1 MALAAMYTLTVV
13 GFPLI
18 STLPTLLGLDSQLAT
33 IPYRVL
39 VAALAASI
47 LFGWW
52 LRGTKV
58 LFNSAVLVTLT
69 LWALLIARMFW
80 DTVVSPLPGE
90 LYTPAGQLLLLSLG
104 ACFLPAIVALEF
116 PSDATLDLAR
126 RWIEVLGAVAM
137 VAILYVGLRSVLAGS
152 VLYRLA
158 TPVLNPIS
166 VGHLG
171 VSVMIVA
178 LCGYAGAGRV
188 AKTWRTL
195 LVVLSVGVTVA
206 TVSRGP
212 IIAGLLA
219 VLILAFVR
227 RRRRGLGI
235 GAIAWRVGLIAA
247 GVGAVAA
254 AVLYL
259 EDLGVIDILARLTDT
274 FQDVASQERAKMMLG
289 AWNQFTEN
297 PLLGSAFVELRFM
310 ENPHNIVLES
320 MMALGVVGLGLL
332 LVSMAASL
340 SAAGEVIR
348 TLPRHAWVGL
358 IYLQYIVNGM
368 LSGSLFTDGA
378 FWFFALASLALA
390 KSVHDRAEAH

>member
-1 MALAAMYTLTVV
+1 MALAAMYVLTIV
-13 GFPLI
+13 GFPLV
-18 STLPTLLGLDSQLAT
+18 STLPTLLGLDSQAAT

-39 VAALAASI
+39 VAALAAGI

-52 LRGTKV
+52 LRGTHV
-58 LFNSAVLVTLT
+58 LFSSAVLVTFT

-80 DTVVSPLPGE
+80 DTIVSPLPGE

-126 RWIEVLGAVAM
+126 RWIEILGAIAM
-137 VAILYVGLRSVLAGS
+137 VAILYVGLRGVLGGAI
-152 VLYRLA
+152 LYRLA

-178 LCGYAGAGRV
+178 LCGFAGASRV
-188 AKTWRTL
+188 ARAWRTL

-212 IIAGLLA
+212 ILAGLLA
-219 VLILAFVR
+219 VVILAFVKR
-227 RRRRGLGI
+227 RRQRLGP
-235 GAIAWRVGLIAA
+235 GRLLLRVGLIAA
-247 GVGAVAA
+247 GVAGVAA

-259 EDLGVIDILARLTDT
+259 EDTGVIDILARLTDT
-274 FQDVASQERAKMMLG
+274 FQDVASQERAQMIRG
-289 AWNQFTEN
+289 AWTQFTDN

-310 ENPHNIVLES
+310 ENPHNILLES

-340 SAAGEVIR
+340 AAAGDVIR
-348 TLPRHAWVGL
+348 TVPRHAWVGL
-358 IYLQYIVNGM
+358 IYLQYVVNGM
-368 LSGSLFTDGA
+368 LSGSLFTDGS
-378 FWFFALASLALA
+378 FWFFALASLAIARSLHHR
-390 KSVHDRAEAH
+390 VEAH

>member
-1 MALAAMYTLTVV
+1 MALAAMYVLTIV
-13 GFPLI
+13 GFPLV
-18 STLPTLLGLDSQLAT
+18 STLPTLLGLDSQAAT

-39 VAALAASI
+39 VAALAAGI

-52 LRGTKV
+52 LRRTPV
-58 LFNSAVLVTLT
+58 LFNSAVLVTFT
-69 LWALLIARMFW
+69 LWALLIARMIW
-80 DTVVSPLPGE
+80 DTIVSPLPGE

-126 RWIEVLGAVAM
+126 RWIEILGAIAM
-137 VAILYVGLRSVLAGS
+137 LAILYVGLRGVLGGAI
-152 VLYRLA
+152 LYRLT

-178 LCGYAGAGRV
+178 LCGFAGADRMARV
-188 AKTWRTL
+188 WRTL

-212 IIAGLLA
+212 ILAGLLA
-219 VLILAFVR
+219 VVILAFVTR
-227 RRRRGLGI
+227 RRRRLGI
-235 GAIAWRVGLIAA
+235 GVLAWRVALI
-247 GVGAVAA
+247 GVGVAGVAA

-259 EDLGVIDILARLTDT
+259 ENAGVIDILARLTDT
-274 FQDVASQERAKMMLG
+274 FQDVASQERAQMIRG
-289 AWNQFTEN
+289 AWTQFTDN

-310 ENPHNIVLES
+310 ENPHNILLES

-340 SAAGEVIR
+340 AAAGDVIR
-348 TLPRHAWVGL
+348 TVPRHAWVGL
-358 IYLQYIVNGM
+358 IYLQYVVNGM
-368 LSGSLFTDGA
+368 LSGSLFTDGS
-378 FWFFALASLALA
+378 FWFFALASLAIA
-390 KSVHDRAEAH
+390 KSLHDRVEAH

>member
-1 MALAAMYTLTVV
+1 MALAAMYVLTIV

-39 VAALAASI
+39 VAALAAAV

-80 DTVVSPLPGE
+80 DTIVSPLPGE

-104 ACFLPAIVALEF
+104 ACFLPALVALEF

-137 VAILYVGLRSVLAGS
+137 VAILYVGLRGVLAGS
-152 VLYRLA
+152 ILYRLA

-178 LCGYAGAGRV
+178 LCGFAGAGRL
-188 AKTWRTL
+188 ARAWRTL
-195 LVVLSVGVTVA
+195 LVVLSVSVTVA

-212 IIAGLLA
+212 IIAGVLA

-235 GAIAWRVGLIAA
+235 GGIAWRVGLIAV

-259 EDLGVIDILARLTDT
+259 ENLGVIDILARLTDT

-297 PLLGSAFVELRFM
+297 PLLGSAFVELQFM

-348 TLPRHAWVGL
+348 TVPRHAWVGL
-358 IYLQYIVNGM
+358 VYLQYVVNGM

-390 KSVHDRAEAH
+390 KSLHDRAEAH

>member
-1 MALAAMYTLTVV
+1 MALAAMYVLTIV
-13 GFPLI
+13 GFPLV

-33 IPYRVL
+33 IPYRML
-39 VAALAASI
+39 VAGLAVGI
-47 LFGWW
+47 LYGWW
-52 LRGTKV
+52 LRGTRV

-69 LWALLIARMFW
+69 LWTLLIARMLW
-80 DTVVSPLPGE
+80 DTIVSPLPGE

-104 ACFLPAIVALEF
+104 ACFLPAMVGLEF
-116 PSDATLDLAR
+116 PSDASLDLAR
-126 RWIEVLGAVAM
+126 RWIEVLGAIAM
-137 VAILYVGLRSVLAGS
+137 VAILYVGLRGVLAGS
-152 VLYRLA
+152 ILYRLA

-178 LCGYAGAGRV
+178 LCGYAGSGRLAKIGRV
-188 AKTWRTL
+188 L

-212 IIAGLLA
+212 ILAGLLA
-219 VLILAFVR
+219 VVILAFVTR
-227 RRRRGLGI
+227 RKRLGI
-235 GAIAWRVGLIAA
+235 KALALRVGIIAVGIA
-247 GVGAVAA
+247 GVAA

-259 EDLGVIDILARLTDT
+259 EDTGVIDILARLTDT
-274 FQDVASQERAKMMLG
+274 FQDVASQERAKMIRG
-289 AWNQFTEN
+289 AWTQFTDN
-297 PLLGSAFVELRFM
+297 PVLGSAFVELQFM

-340 SAAGEVIR
+340 SAAGDVIR
-348 TLPRHAWVGL
+348 TVPRHAWVGL
-358 IYLQYIVNGM
+358 IYLQYVVNGM

-378 FWFFALASLALA
+378 FWFFGLASLALA
-390 KSVHDRAEAH
+390 KSLHGRAEAH

>member
-1 MALAAMYTLTVV
+1 MALTAMYVLTIV
-13 GFPLI
+13 GFPLV

-39 VAALAASI
+39 VAALGAAI
-47 LFGWW
+47 VFGWW
-52 LRGTKV
+52 LRGTSV
-58 LFNSAVLVTLT
+58 LFSSAVLVTLT
-69 LWALLIARMFW
+69 LWALLIARILW
-80 DTVVSPLPGE
+80 DTIVSPLPGE

-104 ACFLPAIVALEF
+104 ACFLPALVALQF

-137 VAILYVGLRSVLAGS
+137 VAILYVGLRGVLGGAI
-152 VLYRLA
+152 LYRLA

-178 LCGYAGAGRV
+178 LCGFAGAGRL
-188 AKTWRTL
+188 ARTWRTL

-212 IIAGLLA
+212 IIAGVLA
-219 VLILAFVR
+219 VLILAFVT
-227 RRRRGLGI
+227 RRRRGLGLRRL
-235 GAIAWRVGLIAA
+235 AWRVGFIAV

-274 FQDVASQERAKMMLG
+274 FQDVASQERAQMIRG
-289 AWNQFTEN
+289 AWTQFTDH

-310 ENPHNIVLES
+310 ENPHNILLES
-320 MMALGVVGLGLL
+320 MMALGVAGLGLL

-340 SAAGEVIR
+340 AAASDVIR
-348 TLPRHAWVGL
+348 TVPRHSWVGL

-368 LSGSLFTDGA
+368 LSGSLFTDGS
-378 FWFFALASLALA
+378 FWFFGLASLALA
-390 KSVHDRAEAH
+390 KSLHERAEAH

>member
-1 MALAAMYTLTVV
+1 MALAAMYVLTIV
-13 GFPLI
+13 GFPLV

-33 IPYRVL
+33 IPFRML
-39 VAALAASI
+39 VAGLAFGI
-47 LFGWW
+47 LYGWW
-52 LRGTKV
+52 VRGTPV
-58 LFNSAVLVTLT
+58 LFTTAVLVTFV

-80 DTVVSPLPGE
+80 DTIVSPLPGE

-126 RWIEVLGAVAM
+126 RWIEILGAIAM
-137 VAILYVGLRSVLAGS
+137 VAILYVGLRGVLAGS

-178 LCGYAGAGRV
+178 LCGFAGAGRL
-188 AKTWRTL
+188 ARAWRTL

-212 IIAGLLA
+212 ILAGLLA
-219 VLILAFVR
+219 VVILAFVTR
-227 RRRRGLGI
+227 RRRRLGI
-235 GAIAWRVGLIAA
+235 AALAWRVGLIAA
-247 GVGAVAA
+247 GVAGVAA
-254 AVLYL
+254 TVLFL
-259 EDLGVIDILARLTDT
+259 EDTGVIDILARLTDT
-274 FQDVASQERAKMMLG
+274 FQDVASQERAKMIRG
-289 AWNQFTEN
+289 AWTQFTEN
-297 PLLGSAFVELRFM
+297 PVLGSAFVELQFM
-310 ENPHNIVLES
+310 ENPHNILLES
-320 MMALGVVGLGLL
+320 MMALGVAGLGLL
-332 LVSMAASL
+332 LVSMTASL
-340 SAAGEVIR
+340 AATGDVIR
-348 TLPRHAWVGL
+348 AGPRHAWVGL

-378 FWFFALASLALA
+378 FWFFALASLAIA
-390 KSVHDRAEAH
+390 KSLHDRAEAH

>member
-1 MALAAMYTLTVV
+1 MALAAMYVLTIV
-13 GFPLI
+13 GFPLV

-33 IPYRVL
+33 IPFRML
-39 VAALAASI
+39 VAGLAFGI
-47 LFGWW
+47 LYGWW
-52 LRGTKV
+52 VRGTPV
-58 LFNSAVLVTLT
+58 LFTTAVLVTFV

-80 DTVVSPLPGE
+80 DTIVSPLPGE

-126 RWIEVLGAVAM
+126 RWIEILGAIAM
-137 VAILYVGLRSVLAGS
+137 VAILYVGLRGVLAGS

-178 LCGYAGAGRV
+178 LCGFAGAGRL
-188 AKTWRTL
+188 ARAWRTL

-212 IIAGLLA
+212 ILAGLLA
-219 VLILAFVR
+219 VVILAFVTR
-227 RRRRGLGI
+227 RRRRLGI
-235 GAIAWRVGLIAA
+235 AALAWRVGLIAA
-247 GVGAVAA
+247 GVAGVAA
-254 AVLYL
+254 TVLYL
-259 EDLGVIDILARLTDT
+259 EDTGVIDILARLTDT
-274 FQDVASQERAKMMLG
+274 FQDVASQERAKMIRG
-289 AWNQFTEN
+289 AWTQFTDN
-297 PLLGSAFVELRFM
+297 PVLGSAFVELQFM
-310 ENPHNIVLES
+310 ENPHNILLES
-320 MMALGVVGLGLL
+320 MMALGVAGLGLL
-332 LVSMAASL
+332 LVSMTASL
-340 SAAGEVIR
+340 AAAGDVIR
-348 TLPRHAWVGL
+348 AGPRHAWVGL

-378 FWFFALASLALA
+378 FWFFALASLAIA
-390 KSVHDRAEAH
+390 KSLHDRAEAH

>member
-1 MALAAMYTLTVV
+1 MALAAMYVLTIV
-13 GFPLI
+13 GFPLV
-18 STLPTLLGLDSQLAT
+18 STLPTLLGLDSQAAT

-39 VAALAASI
+39 VAALAAGI

-52 LRGTKV
+52 LRGTRV
-58 LFNSAVLVTLT
+58 LFNSAVLVTFT
-69 LWALLIARMFW
+69 LWALLIARMIW
-80 DTVVSPLPGE
+80 DTIVSPLPGE

-126 RWIEVLGAVAM
+126 RWIEILGAIAM
-137 VAILYVGLRSVLAGS
+137 LAILYVGLRGVLGGAI
-152 VLYRLA
+152 LYRLA

-178 LCGYAGAGRV
+178 LCGFAGAGR
-188 AKTWRTL
+188 AARIWRTL

-212 IIAGLLA
+212 ILAGLLA
-219 VLILAFVR
+219 VVILAFVTR
-227 RRRRGLGI
+227 RRRRLGI
-235 GAIAWRVGLIAA
+235 GVLAWRVALI
-247 GVGAVAA
+247 GVGVAGVAA

-259 EDLGVIDILARLTDT
+259 ENAGVIDILARLTDT
-274 FQDVASQERAKMMLG
+274 FQDVASQERAQMIRG
-289 AWNQFTEN
+289 AWTQFTDN

-310 ENPHNIVLES
+310 ENPHNILLES

-340 SAAGEVIR
+340 AAAGDVIR
-348 TLPRHAWVGL
+348 TVPRHAWVGL
-358 IYLQYIVNGM
+358 IYLQYVVNGM
-368 LSGSLFTDGA
+368 LSGSLFTDGS

-390 KSVHDRAEAH
+390 KSLHDRVEAH